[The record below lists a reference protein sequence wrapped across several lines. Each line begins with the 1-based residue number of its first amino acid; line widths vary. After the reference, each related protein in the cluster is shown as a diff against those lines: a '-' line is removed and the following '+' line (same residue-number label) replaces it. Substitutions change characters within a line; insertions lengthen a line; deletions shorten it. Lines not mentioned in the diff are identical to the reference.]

1 MPSLKYAAGSE
12 KMAAYR
18 RQIADIRQ
26 KMRTTLASVEPQEV
40 SDYEFKTLEGTV
52 RLSDL
57 FGPHEDL
64 MVVHNMGSSCPG
76 CTLWAD
82 GYNGVHHHVITRTA
96 FAVSSPDAPA
106 VQQKLAAARGWKF
119 RMVSHMGT
127 TFAADMGYRTDQGG
141 WRPGI
146 SVFKREGAKILR
158 VSDAAWSPGDDFC
171 TVWHFFDLLP
181 EGAAGWSPKLK
192 LPQEG

>member
-1 MPSLKYAAGSE
+1 MPSMKYAAGSE
-12 KMAAYR
+12 KLTAYR
-18 RQIADIRQ
+18 RQIADIRRE
-26 KMRTTLASVEPQEV
+26 MRTTLASIEPQQV

-52 RLSDL
+52 RLSEL
-57 FGPHEDL
+57 FGDHEDL

-96 FAVSSPDAPA
+96 FAVSSPDPPA
-106 VQQKLAAARGWKF
+106 AQQKLAQARGWKF
-119 RMVSHMGT
+119 RMVSHLGT
-127 TFAADMGYRTDQGG
+127 TFAADMGYRSDQGG

-146 SVFKREGAKILR
+146 SVFKRTGPKILR

-181 EGAAGWSPKLK
+181 EGAAGWSPKLSY
-192 LPQEG
+192 P